1 MKKTIVKLIGLVLS
15 ILILLTC
22 FSCSDPVTLNIRLN
36 HSEADYT
43 EEYRQANGNFTSKN
57 LSKIVGNKKIT
68 DLPTG
73 EDLIAPSGKIFA
85 GWYFDEEGTSDK
97 IYNQTNWDIHF
108 SEKNGASV
116 YAKWINSD
124 EALFIFDVTNG
135 GDFTLDFKND
145 NGFVGKIYQK
155 TINISQL
162 ESDLSCFPCASDLV
176 APKNKVF
183 AGWYLDANFNNPL
196 NANTILNS
204 LNTRTNGNYT
214 LYPKFEDLPTIRI
227 IYHWD
232 GFTMI
237 DGIAEEYYDN
247 SGFYNVSLTVLD
259 NGNTYS
265 LAENSLPK
273 EEYFNL
279 FNYVFDGWY
288 LDSEFT
294 IEFNEVNYNLQVAN
308 AKEDAIFQSID
319 VNVFLKSHWQE

>member
-1 MKKTIVKLIGLVLS
+1 
-15 ILILLTC
+15 
-22 FSCSDPVTLNIRLN
+22 
-36 HSEADYT
+36 
-43 EEYRQANGNFTSKN
+43 
-57 LSKIVGNKKIT
+57 
-68 DLPTG
+68 
-73 EDLIAPSGKIFA
+73 
-85 GWYFDEEGTSDK
+85 

-162 ESDLSCFPCASDLV
+162 ESDLSYFPCASDLV

-183 AGWYLDANFNNPL
+183 AGWYLDANFNNPF

-214 LYPKFEDLPTIRI
+214 LYPKFEDLPTIRL

-232 GFTMI
+232 GFAMI

-247 SGFYNVSLTVLD
+247 SGFYNVSLIVLD

-294 IEFNEVNYNLQVAN
+294 IEFNENNYNLQVSN
-308 AKEDAIFQSID
+308 AREDAIYQSIE